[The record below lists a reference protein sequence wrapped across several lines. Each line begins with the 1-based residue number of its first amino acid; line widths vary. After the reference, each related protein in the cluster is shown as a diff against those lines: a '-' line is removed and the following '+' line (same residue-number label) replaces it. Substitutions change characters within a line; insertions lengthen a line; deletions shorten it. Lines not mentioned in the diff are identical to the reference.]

1 MSKKINSALKDLKK
15 ALEAHADVVGG
26 SAVSLKKAQRA
37 SAKVAAA
44 AEAYVEAVQAKSGL
58 GSPFTQTASSGLE
71 DSTVASLAAERD
83 SIKQQLTG
91 PVPILQP
98 DAEHAEAHGEA
109 HEEEHH
115 AEEHHKEERPKEES
129 NDESDDTKDT
139 DDNNDNDNDND
150 DNDNNRDDR
159 DEESKGN

>member
-44 AEAYVEAVQAKSGL
+44 AEAYAEAVQAKSGL
-58 GSPFTQTASSGLE
+58 GSPFTKTVSPGLE

-83 SIKQQLTG
+83 SIKEHLTG
-91 PVPILQP
+91 PVPPLEPAGEQGE
-98 DAEHAEAHGEA
+98 EHREEQGDEHREDHEEQHGED
-109 HEEEHH
+109 HEEQ
-115 AEEHHKEERPKEES
+115 S
-129 NDESDDTKDT
+129 SDESDDNDVNDVNDVKD
-139 DDNNDNDNDND
+139 DDD
-150 DNDNNRDDR
+150 DEPKAN
-159 DEESKGN
+159 